1 MYLQIPSRVQSYKRK
16 NEKQK
21 MIIKFETLQK
31 TRLRAK
37 RKTITKERQK
47 RNDNTFI
54 ISELQHIGNTCV
66 LLRYRN
72 LFTT

>member
-1 MYLQIPSRVQSYKRK
+1 M
-16 NEKQK
+16 
-21 MIIKFETLQK
+21 IKFETLQK

-47 RNDNTFI
+47 QNDNTFI
-54 ISELQHIGNTCV
+54 ISELKYIGNTCV